1 MKAVPYPIHFDS
13 FLWSSQIVPGP
24 NDRTVFAGE
33 GLDGLAASIAK
44 QGLLENI
51 VIRPL
56 LNRFICPVC
65 KEEGGDLFT
74 HIHKDIPNT
83 AVQLY
88 EIVAGERRFRAMSE
102 VNKWDRIPGDYI
114 KIMEVDDETA
124 SALMLIENTQR
135 ADLNPID
142 EAEGYQK
149 RINQYKWSNE
159 KLAEVTGHTKDRIGR
174 RLGLLKLDPD
184 IQRLVRFGNLDVV
197 FAEKIVNLN
206 SEGQRA
212 ALQILEKSPN
222 ISVNSFERARNALL
236 TAQEEQNQGSFFDLA
251 EFWIEQINSVQWEAN
266 GRNAQIDVPV
276 SETAPDVVIKG
287 HDKTGDVMHRYILQL
302 ADSEEFAQAAAA
314 LGKLYQ
320 ALVVSRKIQVPAP
333 QPLKK

>member
-1 MKAVPYPIHFDS
+1 
-13 FLWSSQIVPGP
+13 
-24 NDRTVFAGE
+24 
-33 GLDGLAASIAK
+33 LA
-44 QGLLENI
+44 
-51 VIRPL
+51 
-56 LNRFICPVC
+56 
-65 KEEGGDLFT
+65 
-74 HIHKDIPNT
+74 
-83 AVQLY
+83 
-88 EIVAGERRFRAMSE
+88 
-102 VNKWDRIPGDYI
+102 
-114 KIMEVDDETA
+114 
-124 SALMLIENTQR
+124 
-135 ADLNPID
+135 
-142 EAEGYQK
+142 
-149 RINQYKWSNE
+149 
-159 KLAEVTGHTKDRIGR
+159 
-174 RLGLLKLDPD
+174 LLKLHED
-184 IQRLVRFGNLDVV
+184 IQKLVRFGNLDVV
-197 FAEKIVNLN
+197 FAEKMVNLN
-206 SEGQRA
+206 FEGQRA
-212 ALQILEKSPN
+212 ALKVLEESPN